1 MARKNGSPQKA
12 AMRGMM
18 HSYLK
23 GNDISIKNGADAN
36 TAMRG
41 MVSVILEDALDGGLD
56 GEPGYSKYDYW
67 DKNTGNSRNG
77 HSKKAMHTSYGDMDA
92 ATPRGRNGGMGPS
105 P

>member
-1 MARKNGSPQKA
+1 MAIKNGSPQKA
-12 AMRGMM
+12 
-18 HSYLK
+18 
-23 GNDISIKNGADAN
+23 
-36 TAMRG
+36 AMRG

-56 GEPGYSKYDYW
+56 GEPGYSKYDYR